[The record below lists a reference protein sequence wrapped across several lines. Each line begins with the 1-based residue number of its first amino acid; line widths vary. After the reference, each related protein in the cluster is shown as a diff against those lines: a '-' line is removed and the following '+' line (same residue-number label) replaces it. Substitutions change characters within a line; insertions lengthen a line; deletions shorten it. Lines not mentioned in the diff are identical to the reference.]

1 MYKLINAKGFVEG
14 AGFNNGAINQ
24 AIVDYINGRS
34 FEAYRPYA
42 DAPIKAIR
50 FDKSEDFKTPREAGI
65 YGVGISAEWFRTCE
79 LQYIALTPS
88 EPELEKFSVM
98 TAGADGD
105 GFYIR
110 LNDVDLE
117 SAQTFASDYVE
128 QYPYEYCYIIQKH
141 SKVSL
146 KHEPVVVT
154 EKC

>member
-1 MYKLINAKGFVEG
+1 MYKLINAKGFVED
-14 AGFNNGAINQ
+14 AGSGTSAINQ
-24 AIVDYINGRS
+24 AIVDYINGRP

-88 EPELEKFSVM
+88 EPVEKFSVM
-98 TAGADGD
+98 TVDNYGD

-110 LNDVDLE
+110 LNDADLE
-117 SAQTFASDYVE
+117 EAQTFANDYVK
-128 QYPYEYCYIIQKH
+128 QYPCEYCYIIQKH